1 MKRKKDDQ
9 MAHELRDKPV
19 PPVKGAVTL
28 PRPEDTV
35 LCPRPTGG
43 TRTTPS
49 ADDAEIMDGWL

>member
-1 MKRKKDDQ
+1 